1 MRSGMILKLLLLVL
15 LIQGC
20 ITPAAR
26 KPTPEQ
32 APVWQAETL
41 AYEELFDPAQL
52 IEPAW
57 EVEESDYLLE
67 MEIDPEQVEATQ
79 DSLIYGFR
87 VQIVSTRI
95 LEEVQEVQRQA
106 LLLFGDEGV
115 YYEYKSPLYRVRV
128 GNCPDRKSAGRL
140 LQRSRA
146 LGFQNAWI
154 VQSLIK
160 VAPAE

>member
-1 MRSGMILKLLLLVL
+1 MRSESIFGLLLLL
-15 LIQGC
+15 LLLQGC

-41 AYEELFDPAQL
+41 AYEELFDPEQL
-52 IEPAW
+52 VEPTWEIED
-57 EVEESDYLLE
+57 SDYLLE
-67 MEIDPEQVEATQ
+67 MEIDPEHIEATQ

-87 VQIVSTRI
+87 VQLVSTRI

-115 YYEYKSPLYRVRV
+115 YYEYKPPLYRIRV
-128 GNCPDRKSAGRL
+128 GNCPDRRSAGRL
-140 LQRSRA
+140 LQRARA
-146 LGFQNAWI
+146 LGFQHAWI
-154 VQSLIK
+154 VQSLISI
-160 VAPAE
+160 APPE

>member
-1 MRSGMILKLLLLVL
+1 MRSGISLGLLLLVIL
-15 LIQGC
+15 LQGC

-26 KPTPEQ
+26 KPTPAQ
-32 APVWQAETL
+32 DPVWQAETL
-41 AYEELFDPAQL
+41 AYDEMFDPTQL
-52 IEPAW
+52 EEPAW
-57 EVEESDYLLE
+57 EVEDSEYLLE
-67 MEIDPEQVEATQ
+67 MEIDPEQVEVAQ

-115 YYEYKSPLYRVRV
+115 YYEYKPPLYRIRV
-128 GNCPDRKSAGRL
+128 GNCPDRRSAGRL

-146 LGFQNAWI
+146 LGFQHAWI
-154 VQSLIK
+154 VQSLINI
-160 VAPAE
+160 APTE